1 MIPNVY
7 TVLGF
12 AFIILSSFKSLNY
25 VFSILGLLINV
36 IIIDDDN
43 NSSNKHSTPHHE
55 IAVCQALVCCI
66 L

>member
-1 MIPNVY
+1 MIQNVY

-12 AFIILSSFKSLNY
+12 AFIILNSFKYLNY

-43 NSSNKHSTPHHE
+43 NSSNKHSTPH
-55 IAVCQALVCCI
+55 LP
-66 L
+66 

>member
-43 NSSNKHSTPHHE
+43 NSSNKHSTPH
-55 IAVCQALVCCI
+55 LP
-66 L
+66 